1 MAPYD
6 VGAIAG
12 IVVGC
17 IAHPHC
23 YSNVSYLLALNTFI
37 FVLPGTETGR
47 SRRRSGKGRRRA
59 GQRSELIGCKQ
70 NQFNL
75 VEGYMCRTIK
85 CIPQIDFI
93 GFQCRSSFV
102 YSEMPFLEIY
112 LVSADNCPYRSSF
125 SLFFSESSWYSNRRA
140 FVFCPHILWCCG
152 SIAALNCLHTSKS

>member
-1 MAPYD
+1 MALYD
-6 VGAIAG
+6 VGAMAG

-17 IAHPHC
+17 IAHTRRYSHVHQVC
-23 YSNVSYLLALNTFI
+23 LNLNSNVSFLLTLNTFI

-93 GFQCRSSFV
+93 GFQCGSSFV
-102 YSEMPFLEIY
+102 
-112 LVSADNCPYRSSF
+112 
-125 SLFFSESSWYSNRRA
+125 
-140 FVFCPHILWCCG
+140 
-152 SIAALNCLHTSKS
+152 